1 MSAETQ
7 LDRRLA
13 AQPARGS
20 RRWLRLRA
28 RVAWRFLTARFS
40 SSLTR
45 RIVVLNLGGLVVLVV
60 GFLLLDQFRAD
71 LIEARIQSLT
81 IQADIIAAAI
91 SASATGDTDS
101 ITIDPDKLLQLAPG
115 ESVAPSQSDEDATQF
130 SINPAL
136 VGPFLRRLVTPTHTR
151 ARIYDS
157 DGRLLLDSRSFSA
170 RGAVVRSDLP
180 DASDRSGFADRV
192 IARLRGIFLTS
203 VAPRADDPW
212 ATNGK
217 TMPEVAGALQ
227 GKTQSLVRVN
237 DEGETI
243 VSVGVPIQRM
253 MATRGALQLSTQ
265 GGDID
270 RVITSARLAQL
281 RFFLVLAVV
290 MLVLSLSLANTIAEP
305 VRRLADAAERVRRG
319 IRSRQQIPDFT
330 ARSDEIGHLSRA
342 LRDMTQ
348 ALYNRLDAI
357 ESFAADVAHE
367 LKNPL
372 TSLRSALETLPR
384 VNAGHS
390 RDRLIAV
397 MQHDVR
403 RLDRLISDISDASRL
418 DAELARDEAGPVDVA
433 ALLRAVVAMAE
444 DSPRSNGARV
454 ELSVPVRRGRNA
466 SADYFVLGHD
476 SRLAQ
481 VVTNLIDNACSFSEP
496 GGVVRV
502 ALERASARTEPEG
515 EKPFDRVVI
524 TVDDDGPGIP
534 PHALERIFERFYTDR
549 PNQGFGQNSGL
560 GLSISR
566 QIVEAHGGRI
576 WACNRPA
583 HSAGVRVGRTGTRQ
597 SRRAGKARRG
607 RSLCRRTAGV
617 RGMSGAAVAGGAGL
631 HATAVIHGESGVL
644 ILGPSGSGKSALA
657 LALMARA
664 SGAGAFGALIG
675 DDRIYVRKADGRL
688 VASGAANMAG
698 IIERRMAGLIE
709 VRHERAA
716 IVQLAVELSERRG
729 QWPRMPDDHDGVIVG
744 GVRLP
749 RLALDSGLSVCDQAL
764 AVEERLAVLAA
775 ENSGRIR
782 ISLEHCAAVHKN
794 GRPEISPPA

>member
-7 LDRRLA
+7 VQHRLSD
-13 AQPARGS
+13 QTARG
-20 RRWLRLRA
+20 RLRWLRARV

-71 LIEARIQSLT
+71 LIEARVQSLT
-81 IQADIIAAAI
+81 IQADIIAAAV

-115 ESVAPSQSDEDATQF
+115 QSVAPSPSDDDATQF

-136 VGPFLRRLVTPTHTR
+136 VGPFLHRLVTPTRTR

-170 RGAVVRSDLP
+170 RGAVEHSDLP
-180 DASDRSGFADRV
+180 DASERRGFADRIV
-192 IARLRGIFLTS
+192 ARLRSLFLTS
-203 VAPRADDPW
+203 TAPRAEDPW
-212 ATNGK
+212 ATNGL

-237 DEGETI
+237 HMGETI
-243 VSVGVPIQRM
+243 VSVGVPIQHM
-253 MATRGALQLSTQ
+253 MATRGALLLSTQ

-281 RFFLVLAVV
+281 RFFLVLAIV

-372 TSLRSALETLPR
+372 TSLRSALETLPK
-384 VNAGHS
+384 VNRDHS
-390 RDRLIAV
+390 RDRLIAI

-418 DAELARDEAGPVDVA
+418 DAELARGEAGPVDVA
-433 ALLRAVVAMAE
+433 ALLRAVVSMAQ
-444 DSPRSNGARV
+444 DSSRGGARV
-454 ELSVPVRRGRNA
+454 ELSIPVRRGKNA
-466 SADYFVLGHD
+466 SVDYFVLGHD

-496 GGVVRV
+496 GGIVRV
-502 ALERASARTEPEG
+502 ALERTSARKEPEG
-515 EKPFDRVVI
+515 KQFVHNVVV

-549 PNQGFGQNSGL
+549 PSQGFGQNSGL

-576 WACNRPA
+576 WACNRQVELARVPVGPPE
-583 HSAGVRVGRTGTRQ
+583 HSDSDEIVR
-597 SRRAGKARRG
+597 
-607 RSLCRRTAGV
+607 
-617 RGMSGAAVAGGAGL
+617 
-631 HATAVIHGESGVL
+631 H
-644 ILGPSGSGKSALA
+644 
-657 LALMARA
+657 
-664 SGAGAFGALIG
+664 GAGARF
-675 DDRIYVRKADGRL
+675 V
-688 VASGAANMAG
+688 
-698 IIERRMAGLIE
+698 
-709 VRHERAA
+709 
-716 IVQLAVELSERRG
+716 VEL
-729 QWPRMPDDHDGVIVG
+729 
-744 GVRLP
+744 
-749 RLALDSGLSVCDQAL
+749 
-764 AVEERLAVLAA
+764 
-775 ENSGRIR
+775 
-782 ISLEHCAAVHKN
+782 
-794 GRPEISPPA
+794 PAFST

>member
-7 LDRRLA
+7 LQHRLA
-13 AQPARGS
+13 AQPARG
-20 RRWLRLRA
+20 RLRWLRSRA

-45 RIVVLNLGGLVVLVV
+45 RIVVLNLGGLVVLVI

-71 LIEARIQSLT
+71 LIEARVQSLT
-81 IQADIIAAAI
+81 IQADIIAAAV

-101 ITIDPDKLLQLAPG
+101 ITIDPDKLLQLTPG
-115 ESVAPSQSDEDATQF
+115 ESVEPSPSDEDATQF

-136 VGPFLRRLVTPTHTR
+136 VGPFLHRLVTPTRTR
-151 ARIYDS
+151 GRIYDS

-180 DASDRSGFADRV
+180 DASERRGLAERIVAYLRSF
-192 IARLRGIFLTS
+192 FSTS
-203 VAPRADDPW
+203 PAPRADDPW
-212 ATNGK
+212 ATNGR

-237 DEGETI
+237 HEGETV
-243 VSVGVPIQRM
+243 VSVAVPIQRM
-253 MATRGALQLSTQ
+253 MATRGALLLSTQ

-281 RFFLVLAVV
+281 RFFLVLAIV

-348 ALYNRLDAI
+348 ALYHRLDAI
-357 ESFAADVAHE
+357 ETFAADVAHE

-384 VNAGHS
+384 VNAGQS

-418 DAELARDEAGPVDVA
+418 DAELARGDAGPVDVA
-433 ALLRAVVAMAE
+433 ALLRAVGSMAE
-444 DSPRSNGARV
+444 DSPRSNGAQV
-454 ELSVPVRRGRNA
+454 QLSIPVRRGKNA
-466 SADYFVLGHD
+466 STDYFVLGHG

-496 GGVVRV
+496 GGLVRV
-502 ALERASARTEPEG
+502 ALVRNAAPSEAEG
-515 EKPFDRVVI
+515 EKPVDRVVI

-549 PNQGFGQNSGL
+549 PSHGFGQNSGL

-576 WACNRPA
+576 WACNRPDEPGDA
-583 HSAGVRVGRTGTRQ
+583 RVAAAQTDNPDEVVR
-597 SRRAGKARRG
+597 
-607 RSLCRRTAGV
+607 
-617 RGMSGAAVAGGAGL
+617 
-631 HATAVIHGESGVL
+631 H
-644 ILGPSGSGKSALA
+644 
-657 LALMARA
+657 
-664 SGAGAFGALIG
+664 GAGARF
-675 DDRIYVRKADGRL
+675 V
-688 VASGAANMAG
+688 
-698 IIERRMAGLIE
+698 
-709 VRHERAA
+709 
-716 IVQLAVELSERRG
+716 VEL
-729 QWPRMPDDHDGVIVG
+729 P
-744 GVRLP
+744 
-749 RLALDSGLSVCDQAL
+749 AF
-764 AVEERLAVLAA
+764 AA
-775 ENSGRIR
+775 
-782 ISLEHCAAVHKN
+782 
-794 GRPEISPPA
+794 

>member
-7 LDRRLA
+7 LHERLA
-13 AQPARGS
+13 ARPARGRL
-20 RRWLRLRA
+20 RRLRLHLRA
-28 RVAWRFLTARFS
+28 RGAWRFLTARFS

-45 RIVVLNLGGLVVLVV
+45 RIVVLNLGGLVVLVI

-71 LIEARIQSLT
+71 LIAAREQSLT

-115 ESVAPSQSDEDATQF
+115 ESVAPSPSEEDATQF

-136 VGPFLRRLVTPTHTR
+136 VGPFLHRLVTPTHTR

-180 DASDRSGFADRV
+180 DVSERRGLVDRIVSV
-192 IARLRGIFLTS
+192 LRRFFLTS
-203 VAPRADDPW
+203 TAPRPEDPW

-217 TMPEVAGALQ
+217 TMAEVARALQ

-237 DEGETI
+237 HEGETV
-243 VSVGVPIQRM
+243 VSVGVPIQHVT
-253 MATRGALQLSTQ
+253 ATRGALLLSTQ

-270 RVITSARLAQL
+270 RVITSARLALL

-290 MLVLSLSLANTIAEP
+290 MLVLSLFLANTIAEP
-305 VRRLADAAERVRRG
+305 VRRLAAAAERVRHG

-348 ALYNRLDAI
+348 ALYSRLDAI

-384 VNAGHS
+384 VNAGQS
-390 RDRLIAV
+390 RDRLILV

-418 DAELARDEAGPVDVA
+418 DAELARGDAGPVDVA
-433 ALLRAVVAMAE
+433 ALLRAVVSMAQ
-444 DSPRSNGARV
+444 DSPRASAVRV
-454 ELSVPVRRGRNA
+454 ELSIPVRRGKNA

-502 ALERASARTEPEG
+502 ALARVSVRNESEG
-515 EKPFDRVVI
+515 EKPVDRVVV

-549 PNQGFGQNSGL
+549 PSQGFGQNSGL

-583 HSAGVRVGRTGTRQ
+583 ELATVRAAAPEGENPGEP
-597 SRRAGKARRG
+597 AR
-607 RSLCRRTAGV
+607 
-617 RGMSGAAVAGGAGL
+617 
-631 HATAVIHGESGVL
+631 H
-644 ILGPSGSGKSALA
+644 
-657 LALMARA
+657 
-664 SGAGAFGALIG
+664 GAGARF
-675 DDRIYVRKADGRL
+675 V
-688 VASGAANMAG
+688 
-698 IIERRMAGLIE
+698 
-709 VRHERAA
+709 
-716 IVQLAVELSERRG
+716 VEL
-729 QWPRMPDDHDGVIVG
+729 
-744 GVRLP
+744 
-749 RLALDSGLSVCDQAL
+749 
-764 AVEERLAVLAA
+764 
-775 ENSGRIR
+775 
-782 ISLEHCAAVHKN
+782 
-794 GRPEISPPA
+794 PAFRA

>member
-7 LDRRLA
+7 VQHPLSA
-13 AQPARGS
+13 HAARG
-20 RRWLRLRA
+20 RLRWLRVRA

-71 LIEARIQSLT
+71 LIEARVQSLT

-115 ESVAPSQSDEDATQF
+115 ESVAPSPSDEDATQF

-136 VGPFLRRLVTPTHTR
+136 VGPFLHRLVTPTRTR

-170 RGAVVRSDLP
+170 RGAVEHSDLP
-180 DASDRSGFADRV
+180 DASERRGFADRIV
-192 IARLRGIFLTS
+192 ARLRSLFLTS
-203 VAPRADDPW
+203 TAPRAEDPW
-212 ATNGK
+212 ATNGQ

-237 DEGETI
+237 HMGETI
-243 VSVGVPIQRM
+243 VSVGVPIQHM
-253 MATRGALQLSTQ
+253 MATRGALLLSTQ

-281 RFFLVLAVV
+281 RFFLVLAIV

-330 ARSDEIGHLSRA
+330 ARTDEIGHLSRA

-372 TSLRSALETLPR
+372 TSLRSALETLPK
-384 VNAGHS
+384 VNGDHS
-390 RDRLIAV
+390 RDRLIAI

-403 RLDRLISDISDASRL
+403 RLNRLISDISDASRL
-418 DAELARDEAGPVDVA
+418 DAELTRGDAGPVDVA
-433 ALLRAVVAMAE
+433 ALLRAVVSLAQ
-444 DSPRSNGARV
+444 DSSRGGARV
-454 ELSVPVRRGRNA
+454 ELSVPVRRGKNA

-481 VVTNLIDNACSFSEP
+481 IVTNLIDNARSFSEP

-502 ALERASARTEPEG
+502 ALERRSARKEPEG
-515 EKPFDRVVI
+515 KQFFDQVVI
-524 TVDDDGPGIP
+524 TVDDDGPGVP

-549 PNQGFGQNSGL
+549 PSQGFGQNSGL

-583 HSAGVRVGRTGTRQ
+583 ELASVRVGSPERDDGDEITR
-597 SRRAGKARRG
+597 
-607 RSLCRRTAGV
+607 
-617 RGMSGAAVAGGAGL
+617 
-631 HATAVIHGESGVL
+631 H
-644 ILGPSGSGKSALA
+644 
-657 LALMARA
+657 
-664 SGAGAFGALIG
+664 GAGARF
-675 DDRIYVRKADGRL
+675 V
-688 VASGAANMAG
+688 
-698 IIERRMAGLIE
+698 
-709 VRHERAA
+709 
-716 IVQLAVELSERRG
+716 VEL
-729 QWPRMPDDHDGVIVG
+729 
-744 GVRLP
+744 
-749 RLALDSGLSVCDQAL
+749 
-764 AVEERLAVLAA
+764 
-775 ENSGRIR
+775 
-782 ISLEHCAAVHKN
+782 
-794 GRPEISPPA
+794 PAFSA

>member
-7 LDRRLA
+7 VQHPLSA
-13 AQPARGS
+13 HAARG
-20 RRWLRLRA
+20 RLRWLRVRA

-71 LIEARIQSLT
+71 LIEARVQSLT

-115 ESVAPSQSDEDATQF
+115 ESVAPSPSDEDATQF

-136 VGPFLRRLVTPTHTR
+136 VGPFLHRLVTPTRTR

-170 RGAVVRSDLP
+170 RGAVEHSDLP
-180 DASDRSGFADRV
+180 DASERRGFADRIV
-192 IARLRGIFLTS
+192 ARLRSLFLTS
-203 VAPRADDPW
+203 TAPRAEDPW
-212 ATNGK
+212 ATNGQ

-237 DEGETI
+237 HMGETI
-243 VSVGVPIQRM
+243 VSVGVPIQHM
-253 MATRGALQLSTQ
+253 MATRGALLLSTQ

-281 RFFLVLAVV
+281 RFFLVLAIV

-330 ARSDEIGHLSRA
+330 ARTDEIGHLSRA

-372 TSLRSALETLPR
+372 TSLRSALETLPK
-384 VNAGHS
+384 VNGDHS
-390 RDRLIAV
+390 RDRLIAI

-403 RLDRLISDISDASRL
+403 RLNRLISDISDASRL
-418 DAELARDEAGPVDVA
+418 DAELTRGDAGPVDVA
-433 ALLRAVVAMAE
+433 ALLRAVVSLAQ
-444 DSPRSNGARV
+444 DSSRGGARV
-454 ELSVPVRRGRNA
+454 ELSVPVRRGKNA

-481 VVTNLIDNACSFSEP
+481 IVTNLIDNARSFSEP

-502 ALERASARTEPEG
+502 ALERRSARKEPEG
-515 EKPFDRVVI
+515 KQFFDQVVI
-524 TVDDDGPGIP
+524 TVDDDGPGVP

-549 PNQGFGQNSGL
+549 PSQGFGQNSGL

-583 HSAGVRVGRTGTRQ
+583 ELASVRVGSPERDDGDEVTR
-597 SRRAGKARRG
+597 
-607 RSLCRRTAGV
+607 
-617 RGMSGAAVAGGAGL
+617 
-631 HATAVIHGESGVL
+631 H
-644 ILGPSGSGKSALA
+644 
-657 LALMARA
+657 
-664 SGAGAFGALIG
+664 GAGARF
-675 DDRIYVRKADGRL
+675 V
-688 VASGAANMAG
+688 
-698 IIERRMAGLIE
+698 
-709 VRHERAA
+709 
-716 IVQLAVELSERRG
+716 VEL
-729 QWPRMPDDHDGVIVG
+729 
-744 GVRLP
+744 
-749 RLALDSGLSVCDQAL
+749 
-764 AVEERLAVLAA
+764 
-775 ENSGRIR
+775 
-782 ISLEHCAAVHKN
+782 
-794 GRPEISPPA
+794 PAFSA

>member
-7 LDRRLA
+7 VQHPLSA
-13 AQPARGS
+13 HAARG
-20 RRWLRLRA
+20 RLRWLRVRA

-45 RIVVLNLGGLVVLVV
+45 RIVVLNLGGLVVLVA

-71 LIEARIQSLT
+71 LIEARVQSLT

-115 ESVAPSQSDEDATQF
+115 ESVPPSPSDEDATQF

-136 VGPFLRRLVTPTHTR
+136 VGPFLHRLVTPTRTR

-170 RGAVVRSDLP
+170 RGAVERSDLP
-180 DASDRSGFADRV
+180 DASERRGFADRIV
-192 IARLRGIFLTS
+192 ARLRSLFLTS
-203 VAPRADDPW
+203 TTPRAEDPW
-212 ATNGK
+212 ATNGQ

-227 GKTQSLVRVN
+227 GKTQSLVRIN
-237 DEGETI
+237 HIGETI
-243 VSVGVPIQRM
+243 VSVGVPIQHM
-253 MATRGALQLSTQ
+253 MATRGVLLLSTQ

-281 RFFLVLAVV
+281 RFFLVLAIV

-372 TSLRSALETLPR
+372 TSLRSALETLPK
-384 VNAGHS
+384 VNGDHS
-390 RDRLIAV
+390 RDRLIAI

-418 DAELARDEAGPVDVA
+418 DAELARGEAGPVDVA
-433 ALLRAVVAMAE
+433 ALLHAVVSMAQ
-444 DSPRSNGARV
+444 DSSRGGARV
-454 ELSVPVRRGRNA
+454 ELSIPVRRGKNA
-466 SADYFVLGHD
+466 SVDYFVLGHD

-496 GGVVRV
+496 GGIVRV
-502 ALERASARTEPEG
+502 ALERTSARKEPEG
-515 EKPFDRVVI
+515 KQSVHNVVV
-524 TVDDDGPGIP
+524 TVDDEGPGIP

-549 PNQGFGQNSGL
+549 PSQGFGQNSGL

-576 WACNRPA
+576 WACNRQVELARVPVGPPE
-583 HSAGVRVGRTGTRQ
+583 HSDSDEIVR
-597 SRRAGKARRG
+597 
-607 RSLCRRTAGV
+607 
-617 RGMSGAAVAGGAGL
+617 
-631 HATAVIHGESGVL
+631 H
-644 ILGPSGSGKSALA
+644 
-657 LALMARA
+657 
-664 SGAGAFGALIG
+664 GAGARF
-675 DDRIYVRKADGRL
+675 V
-688 VASGAANMAG
+688 
-698 IIERRMAGLIE
+698 
-709 VRHERAA
+709 
-716 IVQLAVELSERRG
+716 VEL
-729 QWPRMPDDHDGVIVG
+729 
-744 GVRLP
+744 
-749 RLALDSGLSVCDQAL
+749 
-764 AVEERLAVLAA
+764 
-775 ENSGRIR
+775 
-782 ISLEHCAAVHKN
+782 
-794 GRPEISPPA
+794 PAFST

>member
-7 LDRRLA
+7 VQHPLSA
-13 AQPARGS
+13 HAARG
-20 RRWLRLRA
+20 RLRWLRVRA

-71 LIEARIQSLT
+71 LIEARVQSLT

-91 SASATGDTDS
+91 SASATGDTDL

-115 ESVAPSQSDEDATQF
+115 ESVAPSPSDEDATQF

-136 VGPFLRRLVTPTHTR
+136 VGPFLHRLVTPTRTR

-170 RGAVVRSDLP
+170 RGAVEHSDLP
-180 DASDRSGFADRV
+180 DASERRGFADRIV
-192 IARLRGIFLTS
+192 ARLRSLFLTS
-203 VAPRADDPW
+203 TTPRAEDPW
-212 ATNGK
+212 ATNGQ

-227 GKTQSLVRVN
+227 GKTQSLVRIN
-237 DEGETI
+237 HLGETI
-243 VSVGVPIQRM
+243 VSVGVPIQHM
-253 MATRGALQLSTQ
+253 MATRGVLLLSTQ

-281 RFFLVLAVV
+281 RFFLVLAIV

-372 TSLRSALETLPR
+372 TSLRSALETLPK
-384 VNAGHS
+384 VNVDHS
-390 RDRLIAV
+390 RDRLIAI

-418 DAELARDEAGPVDVA
+418 DAELTRGEAGPVDVA
-433 ALLRAVVAMAE
+433 ALLRAVASMAE
-444 DSPRSNGARV
+444 DSSRGGARV
-454 ELSVPVRRGRNA
+454 ELSIPVRRGKNTN
-466 SADYFVLGHD
+466 ADYFVLGHD

-481 VVTNLIDNACSFSEP
+481 VVTNLIENACSFSEP

-502 ALERASARTEPEG
+502 ALERTSARKEPEG
-515 EKPFDRVVI
+515 KQFSDHVVI
-524 TVDDDGPGIP
+524 TVDDDGPGVP

-549 PNQGFGQNSGL
+549 PSQGFGQNSGL

-583 HSAGVRVGRTGTRQ
+583 ELASVRVGSPERDDGDEITR
-597 SRRAGKARRG
+597 
-607 RSLCRRTAGV
+607 
-617 RGMSGAAVAGGAGL
+617 
-631 HATAVIHGESGVL
+631 H
-644 ILGPSGSGKSALA
+644 
-657 LALMARA
+657 
-664 SGAGAFGALIG
+664 GAGARF
-675 DDRIYVRKADGRL
+675 V
-688 VASGAANMAG
+688 
-698 IIERRMAGLIE
+698 
-709 VRHERAA
+709 
-716 IVQLAVELSERRG
+716 VEL
-729 QWPRMPDDHDGVIVG
+729 
-744 GVRLP
+744 
-749 RLALDSGLSVCDQAL
+749 
-764 AVEERLAVLAA
+764 
-775 ENSGRIR
+775 
-782 ISLEHCAAVHKN
+782 
-794 GRPEISPPA
+794 PAFSA

>member
-1 MSAETQ
+1 M
-7 LDRRLA
+7 
-13 AQPARGS
+13 
-20 RRWLRLRA
+20 
-28 RVAWRFLTARFS
+28 
-40 SSLTR
+40 
-45 RIVVLNLGGLVVLVV
+45 LVV

-71 LIEARIQSLT
+71 LIEARVQSLT

-115 ESVAPSQSDEDATQF
+115 QSVAPTPSDDDATQF

-136 VGPFLRRLVTPTHTR
+136 VGPFLHRLVTPTRTR

-157 DGRLLLDSRSFSA
+157 DGRLLLNSRSFSA
-170 RGAVVRSDLP
+170 RGAVEHSDLP
-180 DASDRSGFADRV
+180 DASERHGFADRIV
-192 IARLRGIFLTS
+192 ARLRSLFLTS
-203 VAPRADDPW
+203 TAPRGEDPW
-212 ATNGK
+212 ATNGQ

-237 DEGETI
+237 DIGETI
-243 VSVGVPIQRM
+243 VSVGVPIQHM
-253 MATRGALQLSTQ
+253 MATRGVLLLSTQ

-281 RFFLVLAVV
+281 RFFLVLAIV

-348 ALYNRLDAI
+348 ALYSRLDAI

-372 TSLRSALETLPR
+372 TSLRSALETLPK
-384 VNAGHS
+384 VKGDHS
-390 RDRLIAV
+390 RDRLIAI

-418 DAELARDEAGPVDVA
+418 DAELTRGEAGPVDVA
-433 ALLRAVVAMAE
+433 ALLRAVVSMAQ
-444 DSPRSNGARV
+444 DSARGGARV
-454 ELSVPVRRGRNA
+454 ELSIPVRRGKNA

-502 ALERASARTEPEG
+502 ALERTSDRKEPEG
-515 EKPFDRVVI
+515 KQFAHNVVI

-549 PNQGFGQNSGL
+549 PSQGFGQNSGL

-566 QIVEAHGGRI
+566 QIAEAHGGRI
-576 WACNRPA
+576 WACNRPTELA
-583 HSAGVRVGRTGTRQ
+583 QVPVGPLEHGDSGETVR
-597 SRRAGKARRG
+597 
-607 RSLCRRTAGV
+607 
-617 RGMSGAAVAGGAGL
+617 
-631 HATAVIHGESGVL
+631 H
-644 ILGPSGSGKSALA
+644 
-657 LALMARA
+657 
-664 SGAGAFGALIG
+664 GAGARF
-675 DDRIYVRKADGRL
+675 V
-688 VASGAANMAG
+688 
-698 IIERRMAGLIE
+698 
-709 VRHERAA
+709 
-716 IVQLAVELSERRG
+716 VEL
-729 QWPRMPDDHDGVIVG
+729 
-744 GVRLP
+744 
-749 RLALDSGLSVCDQAL
+749 
-764 AVEERLAVLAA
+764 
-775 ENSGRIR
+775 
-782 ISLEHCAAVHKN
+782 
-794 GRPEISPPA
+794 PAFSR

>member
-7 LDRRLA
+7 VQHRLS
-13 AQPARGS
+13 AQAARG
-20 RRWLRLRA
+20 RLRWLRARA

-71 LIEARIQSLT
+71 LIEARVQSLT

-115 ESVAPSQSDEDATQF
+115 ESVAPSPSDEDATQF

-136 VGPFLRRLVTPTHTR
+136 VGPFLHRLVTPTRTR

-180 DASDRSGFADRV
+180 DAAERRGFADRIV
-192 IARLRGIFLTS
+192 AHLRSLFLTS
-203 VAPRADDPW
+203 TAPRAEDPW
-212 ATNGK
+212 ATNGQ

-227 GKTQSLVRVN
+227 GKTQSLVRLN
-237 DEGETI
+237 HIGETI
-243 VSVGVPIQRM
+243 VSVGVPIQHM
-253 MATRGALQLSTQ
+253 MATRGALLLSTQ

-342 LRDMTQ
+342 LRDMTR

-384 VNAGHS
+384 VNTGHS
-390 RDRLIAV
+390 RDRLIAI

-418 DAELARDEAGPVDVA
+418 DAELTRGESGPVDVA
-433 ALLRAVVAMAE
+433 ALLRAVVSMAQ
-444 DSPRSNGARV
+444 DSPRGVARV
-454 ELSVPVRRGRNA
+454 ELSIPVRRGKNA

-496 GGVVRV
+496 GGAVRV
-502 ALERASARTEPEG
+502 ALERTSARREPEG
-515 EKPFDRVVI
+515 KQFFDHVVI

-549 PNQGFGQNSGL
+549 PSQGFGQNSGL

-583 HSAGVRVGRTGTRQ
+583 ELVS
-597 SRRAGKARRG
+597 
-607 RSLCRRTAGV
+607 
-617 RGMSGAAVAGGAGL
+617 
-631 HATAVIHGESGVL
+631 
-644 ILGPSGSGKSALA
+644 
-657 LALMARA
+657 ARA
-664 SGAGAFGALIG
+664 PSPESDNSDEPMRHGAGARF
-675 DDRIYVRKADGRL
+675 V
-688 VASGAANMAG
+688 
-698 IIERRMAGLIE
+698 
-709 VRHERAA
+709 
-716 IVQLAVELSERRG
+716 VEL
-729 QWPRMPDDHDGVIVG
+729 
-744 GVRLP
+744 
-749 RLALDSGLSVCDQAL
+749 
-764 AVEERLAVLAA
+764 
-775 ENSGRIR
+775 
-782 ISLEHCAAVHKN
+782 
-794 GRPEISPPA
+794 PAFSA

>member
-1 MSAETQ
+1 M
-7 LDRRLA
+7 
-13 AQPARGS
+13 
-20 RRWLRLRA
+20 
-28 RVAWRFLTARFS
+28 
-40 SSLTR
+40 
-45 RIVVLNLGGLVVLVV
+45 LVV

-71 LIEARIQSLT
+71 LIEARVQSLT

-115 ESVAPSQSDEDATQF
+115 ESVAPSPSDEDATQF

-136 VGPFLRRLVTPTHTR
+136 VGPFLHRLVTPTHTR

-157 DGRLLLDSRSFSA
+157 DGRLLLDSRSFSV

-180 DASDRSGFADRV
+180 DASERRGFADRIV
-192 IARLRGIFLTS
+192 AHLRSWFLTS
-203 VAPRADDPW
+203 TAPRAEDPW
-212 ATNGK
+212 ATNGQ
-217 TMPEVAGALQ
+217 TMPEVSGALQ

-237 DEGETI
+237 HEGETI
-243 VSVGVPIQRM
+243 VSVGVPIQHM
-253 MATRGALQLSTQ
+253 MATRGALLLSTQ

-342 LRDMTQ
+342 LREMTR
-348 ALYNRLDAI
+348 ALYSRLDAI

-384 VNAGHS
+384 VNASHS

-418 DAELARDEAGPVDVA
+418 DAELTRGEAEPVDVA
-433 ALLRAVVAMAE
+433 ALLRAVVSMAQ
-444 DSPRSNGARV
+444 DSPRAGARV
-454 ELSVPVRRGRNA
+454 ELSIPVRRGKNA
-466 SADYFVLGHD
+466 NADYFVLGHD

-502 ALERASARTEPEG
+502 ALERTSARKEPEG
-515 EKPFDRVVI
+515 KQLRRS
-524 TVDDDGPGIP
+524 
-534 PHALERIFERFYTDR
+534 ALSSPSTMM
-549 PNQGFGQNSGL
+549 GL
-560 GLSISR
+560 ASHRTRS
-566 QIVEAHGGRI
+566 
-576 WACNRPA
+576 
-583 HSAGVRVGRTGTRQ
+583 SAFSSDSTRTGQARALVRIQVWDCRYRARLSKLMVVEFGLATGQPNWLSVPVASPERDDATMPKIRGDNPTR
-597 SRRAGKARRG
+597 SRRA
-607 RSLCRRTAGV
+607 LCRRTARV
-617 RGMSGAAVAGGAGL
+617 LGMTGRRFW
-631 HATAVIHGESGVL
+631 
-644 ILGPSGSGKSALA
+644 PGKQ
-657 LALMARA
+657 A
-664 SGAGAFGALIG
+664 S
-675 DDRIYVRKADGRL
+675 
-688 VASGAANMAG
+688 M
-698 IIERRMAGLIE
+698 RR
-709 VRHERAA
+709 
-716 IVQLAVELSERRG
+716 
-729 QWPRMPDDHDGVIVG
+729 P
-744 GVRLP
+744 
-749 RLALDSGLSVCDQAL
+749 
-764 AVEERLAVLAA
+764 
-775 ENSGRIR
+775 
-782 ISLEHCAAVHKN
+782 
-794 GRPEISPPA
+794 